1 MSITI
6 DVKHMKKI
14 FFLLALFSICGLSAQ
29 KDIFQSNRFDQLSE
43 NHNVL
48 AIIPF
53 FVHLDL
59 DNGVS
64 GRELKVLEEKE
75 GYAVQN
81 ALETYFGRGKK
92 RKKFTVEFQNSED
105 TNALLAK
112 NNISYDN
119 IDRHTIRELAS
130 ILNVDGIISGNLD
143 INVLLSEGLP
153 EDFSFMDFFLGDADY
168 GRIGIKISDGGSGKL
183 LWKYEQEITKKSGKN
198 TDDLID
204 KMMKKAARRFPYD
217 KESRRNRD

>member
-1 MSITI
+1 MN
-6 DVKHMKKI
+6 KLI
-14 FFLLALFSICGLSAQ
+14 FLFALFTVCGLSAQ
-29 KDIFQSNRFDQLSE
+29 KDIFQSNRFDQLSR
-43 NHNVL
+43 NHRTL

-59 DNGVS
+59 DNGLS
-64 GRELKVLEEKE
+64 GKELKVLEEKE

-92 RKKFTVEFQNSED
+92 RKKFTVAFQNSED

-112 NNISYDN
+112 KNISYNN
-119 IDRHTIRELAS
+119 IDRYTIRELAS
-130 ILNVDGIISGNLD
+130 VLDVDGIISGNLD

-153 EDFSFMDFFLGDADY
+153 EDFSFMDYILGDADY
-168 GRIGIKISDGGSGKL
+168 GRIGIKISDGDSGKL
-183 LWKYEQEITKKSGKN
+183 LWKYEQEINKKSGKN

-217 KESRRNRD
+217 KENRRDRS